1 MVTKKAPKKF
11 TEKKDSKT
19 EQQLLI
25 QSAITGHYSLL
36 TPLAD
41 CKHIYIKNPLN
52 AQIKHFSV
60 KDNNF
65 AEYVKEL
72 SELGLGSKLEK
83 DFTELISK
91 DNNWKEVYDFL
102 ANNDSFNQNSTNQ

>member
-1 MVTKKAPKKF
+1 MATKKAPKKF
-11 TEKKDSKT
+11 TEKKDSRT

-25 QSAITGHYSLL
+25 QSAITGRYSLL

-72 SELGLGSKLEK
+72 SNLGLGSKLEK

>member
-1 MVTKKAPKKF
+1 MATKKAPKKF
-11 TEKKDSKT
+11 TEKKDSKS

-25 QSAITGHYSLL
+25 QSAITSSYSLL

-41 CKHIYIKNPLN
+41 CKYIYVKNPLN

-60 KDNNF
+60 KDNGF
-65 AEYVKEL
+65 ADYVKEL
-72 SELGLGSKLEK
+72 SDLGLGSKLQK

-102 ANNDSFNQNSTNQ
+102 VSNDSFNQNSSN